1 MTHHDHDHDEIA
13 RRLRETGTVPAPER
27 LRSEVMDQ
35 VRAEPRLRP
44 SRRSFLRPVL
54 PYAAAAA
61 ALVVAVLAIS
71 HLDLGSGG
79 SSSAG
84 SGGGTAAG
92 DSASRVPTEQGA
104 GASPGLL
111 PGKST
116 AHDEA
121 RFRLSAAAAQNLTA
135 SPYAKTPR
143 GVGHT
148 VVLVVPPSLYA
159 DYRER
164 LHRIEQRGG
173 TPTVRVILRKAS

>member
-1 MTHHDHDHDEIA
+1 MTRHDHDEIS

-35 VRAEPRLRP
+35 VRADPRLRP
-44 SRRSFLRPVL
+44 SRRSFLRPLL

-61 ALVVAVLAIS
+61 TLVAAVIAIS

-79 SSSAG
+79 FS
-84 SGGGTAAG
+84 SGGGGSTAAG
-92 DSASRVPTEQGA
+92 DSASRTPTAEGA
-104 GASPGLL
+104 GSAPGLL
-111 PGKST
+111 PGK
-116 AHDEA
+116 AVGNQHE
-121 RFRLSAAAAQNLTA
+121 FHLSAAAAQNLTA

-143 GVGHT
+143 GAAHT

-159 DYRER
+159 DYRKR

>member
-1 MTHHDHDHDEIA
+1 MTDHDDIA

-61 ALVVAVLAIS
+61 ALAAAVIAIS

-79 SSSAG
+79 FS
-84 SGGGTAAG
+84 SGGAGGGSAAG
-92 DSASRVPTEQGA
+92 DGASRAPAKQGA
-104 GASPGLL
+104 GA
-111 PGKST
+111 T
-116 AHDEA
+116 AGPALIPEKAA
-121 RFRLSAAAAQNLTA
+121 RDQREFRLSVAAAQGLTS

-143 GVGHT
+143 GVAHT
-148 VVLVVPPSLYA
+148 LVLVVPPSLYA
-159 DYRER
+159 DYKKR
-164 LHRIEQRGG
+164 LRRIEQRGG